1 MILNRFEGLLP
12 KSWLQ
17 LPSLR
22 RKRRSLVV
30 ALSSSYTPKSAEAQA
45 IDRALG
51 VATTAVGIVAV
62 SHLIFPPLQ
71 WAALPL
77 FLYNFKRVFVRA
89 YRDIFIDHR
98 LTGAV
103 PAALMLGGLVLAG
116 YLSLGVVML
125 LLIVVSDKL
134 YLLTRSRSENKIISL
149 LGQQPKEVAVLID
162 GQEVMIPFEQVEAG
176 AHVVIYAGEMIPV
189 DGVVIDGEATVNQQA
204 LTGEAQPVEKMA
216 GAEVMAATTLITGKL
231 LVRVERPGSESVA
244 AQITDVLNRTASY
257 QTTIESWSIIIVD
270 KAVPFRL
277 LLSALALPVAGV
289 PGALA
294 VLMASWGNAMR
305 GLGPL
310 TILNFLNIASN
321 TQILI
326 KDGRSLELLPKVN
339 AVVFDKTGTLTL
351 EQPHVAVIH
360 VVAGFQTEQIV
371 AYAASAEYKQS
382 HPIARAIIAYA
393 KTQHVAL
400 SVPDETH
407 AALGFGIRT
416 QIAGVPVL
424 MGSERFME
432 LEQVAIPDEL
442 QPVRSA
448 ANRQG
453 HSLVYVAVQGQ
464 LAGAVELHSTVRDE
478 VPAIIQELRRRK
490 ITTYIISGDH
500 EAPTR
505 TLAQAIGVDH
515 YYAETLP
522 ADKARIVDELQAAG
536 HSVCFVGDGINDSIA
551 LRKAHVSISL
561 RGATTIATDAAQIV
575 MMDESLT
582 QLPHLFNLGREF
594 DRNMKV
600 NYAFAIAPSLV
611 LVSGVFLHT
620 ITIAGAVFL
629 GMSSMYLGMLNTF
642 VPLLKY
648 RVKPKFI
655 IDQELPPTQ

>member
-1 MILNRFEGLLP
+1 LILNRFEGLLP

-22 RKRRSLVV
+22 RKRRSLAV
-30 ALSSSYTPKSAEAQA
+30 ALSSIYTPKSAEAQA

-116 YLSLGVVML
+116 YLLLGVVML

-149 LGQQPKEVAVLID
+149 LGQQPKEVSVLID

-176 AHVVIYAGEMIPV
+176 AYVVIYAGEMIPV

-257 QTTIESWSIIIVD
+257 QTTIESWSITIVD

-600 NYAFAIAPSLV
+600 NYAFAIAPSLI

>member
-22 RKRRSLVV
+22 RKRRSLAV
-30 ALSSSYTPKSAEAQA
+30 ALSSIYTPKSAEAQA

-116 YLSLGVVML
+116 YLLLGVVML

-149 LGQQPKEVAVLID
+149 LGQQPKEVSVLID

-176 AHVVIYAGEMIPV
+176 AYVVIYAGEMIPV

-257 QTTIESWSIIIVD
+257 QTTIESWSITIVD

-600 NYAFAIAPSLV
+600 NYAFAIAPSLI

>member
-1 MILNRFEGLLP
+1 
-12 KSWLQ
+12 LQ

-22 RKRRSLVV
+22 RKRRSLAV
-30 ALSSSYTPKSAEAQA
+30 ALSSIYTPKSAEAQA
-45 IDRALG
+45 IDRAIG

-116 YLSLGVVML
+116 YLLLGVVML

-149 LGQQPKEVAVLID
+149 LGQQPKEVSVLID

-176 AHVVIYAGEMIPV
+176 AYVVIYAGEMIPV

-257 QTTIESWSIIIVD
+257 QTTIESWSITIVD

-600 NYAFAIAPSLV
+600 NYAFAIAPSLI

>member
-22 RKRRSLVV
+22 RKRRSLAV
-30 ALSSSYTPKSAEAQA
+30 ALSSIYTPKSAEAQA

-116 YLSLGVVML
+116 YLLLGVVML

-149 LGQQPKEVAVLID
+149 LGQQPKEVSVLID

-176 AHVVIYAGEMIPV
+176 AYVVIYAGEMIPV

-257 QTTIESWSIIIVD
+257 QTTIESWSITIVD

>member
-1 MILNRFEGLLP
+1 LILNRFEGLLP

-45 IDRALG
+45 IDRAIG

-116 YLSLGVVML
+116 YLLLGVVML

-149 LGQQPKEVAVLID
+149 LGQQPKEVSVLID

-176 AHVVIYAGEMIPV
+176 AYVVIYAGEMIPV

-257 QTTIESWSIIIVD
+257 QTTIESWSITIVD

-478 VPAIIQELRRRK
+478 VPAIIQELRRQK

-600 NYAFAIAPSLV
+600 NYAFAIAPSLI